1 MVGLKTTDMIICA
14 AIHYHD
20 KELNPSGFGLPSNIK
35 EGLVIGGWRHPDCI
49 AVMWSLTKKQ
59 PRPCNYSEGFLT
71 HDGRFLNRVEALE
84 EARKCNQI
92 LPDAIIMG
100 NELYSEDIY

>member
-1 MVGLKTTDMIICA
+1 MIICA

-20 KELNPSGFGLPSNIK
+20 KELNPNGYGLPSNLK
-35 EGLVIGGWRHPDCI
+35 EGLVIGGWRHPNCI
-49 AVMWSLTKKQ
+49 AVMWSLRKIQTGPSNSTQ
-59 PRPCNYSEGFLT
+59 GFLT

-84 EARKCNQI
+84 EARRCNQI
-92 LPDAIIMG
+92 LDESEIRG